1 MWTSAFSWPE
11 AAARPRTSVA
21 VLVGLALSL
30 IPLAD
35 ACGQPLRRPR
45 SNQTASSTA
54 EQFKPGTTAKIDEN
68 HPIVPLL
75 ERAYES
81 RKALDAIQDY
91 EAVFSKREIVGKKLL
106 SSTLN
111 LKIREEPFCV
121 YLKFVDTSNAGREVL
136 YFSGRNDG
144 KLLVH
149 EDGISRLLGT
159 FKFKPDDKTVMA
171 ENRYPITMVG
181 MRNLVEKVIQQWEF
195 EGQYGE
201 MEVQH
206 RPESKLDGR
215 ECDVL
220 EATHPQPRNQFK
232 YHLTRLWIDSETKF
246 PVRVEQYLF
255 PTKAGEAPQ
264 IVEEYTYTKIRVNLG
279 LGDNDFDPKNPKFN
293 FP

>member
-1 MWTSAFSWPE
+1 MRTSPFSRLD

-21 VLVGLALSL
+21 ALVGLTFTLFAST
-30 IPLAD
+30 D

-45 SNQTASSTA
+45 ANQTASSVT
-54 EQFKPGTTAKIDEN
+54 EQVKPGTTAKIDEN

-81 RKALDAIQDY
+81 RKALDAVQDY
-91 EAVFSKREIVGKKLL
+91 EAVFSKREIVGRKLL
-106 SSTLN
+106 ASTLN

-121 YLKFVDTSNAGREVL
+121 YLKFVDTGNAGREVL

-149 EDGISRLLGT
+149 EDGVSRLLGT

-171 ENRYPITMVG
+171 ENRYPITLVG
-181 MRNLVEKVIQQWEF
+181 MRNLVDKIIQQWEF

-201 MEVQH
+201 IEVQH
-206 RPESKLDGR
+206 RPSSKLDGR
-215 ECDVL
+215 ECVVL
-220 EATHPQPRNQFK
+220 ESTHPQPRNQFK
-232 YHLTRLWIDSETKF
+232 YHLTRLWVDNETKF
-246 PVRVEQYLF
+246 PVRVEQYQF

-264 IVEEYTYTKIRVNLG
+264 IVEEYTYTKIRINLG
-279 LGDNDFDPKNPKFN
+279 LDDREFDPKNPKYN